1 MGYYITFTEMDEV
14 SRMLN
19 GLLKGYKAMMKARGK
34 TDGEIEI
41 GLNKMIGFEKKSFW
55 SFLRK

>member
-1 MGYYITFTEMDEV
+1 
-14 SRMLN
+14 MLN